1 MNYISIKLTYLKTK
15 GLEIYNRA
23 GVLHLQA
30 LGSIL
35 CDGRGLGLG
44 REEREKGKGC
54 GTDKDCPHW
63 TIAPEMAGPSWLRGW
78 F

>member
-44 REEREKGKGC
+44 REEREKGKG
-54 GTDKDCPHW
+54 
-63 TIAPEMAGPSWLRGW
+63 
-78 F
+78 

>member
-1 MNYISIKLTYLKTK
+1 MGWVSMNYISIKLTYLKMK

-35 CDGRGLGLG
+35 CDGRRLGLG
-44 REEREKGKGC
+44 RKEREKGKV
-54 GTDKDCPHW
+54 
-63 TIAPEMAGPSWLRGW
+63 
-78 F
+78 